1 MKRIGKRSRD
11 FTHSLILMRFS
22 STLQLLLSIECCIR
36 DKEIL
41 LHSVAKNYFLRTIL
55 SNTRFYKV
63 VECLEFLKVISAKF
77 WKKKQ
82 PAHILVQIDQNCW
95 HYFAMFAKCGY
106 SI

>member
-1 MKRIGKRSRD
+1 MLMREVKRSRD

-36 DKEIL
+36 DKEIP

-63 VECLEFLKVISAKF
+63 FHSM
-77 WKKKQ
+77 Q
-82 PAHILVQIDQNCW
+82 LVNNE
-95 HYFAMFAKCGY
+95 
-106 SI
+106 S